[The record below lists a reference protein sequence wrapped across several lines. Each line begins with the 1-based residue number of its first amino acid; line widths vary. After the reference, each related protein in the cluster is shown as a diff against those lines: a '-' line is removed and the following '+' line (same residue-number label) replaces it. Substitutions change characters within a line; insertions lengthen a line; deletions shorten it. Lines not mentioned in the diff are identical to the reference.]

1 MGTVNYNDLT
11 EQGRRKAHFGSDLLV
26 KTTGYSDKVIHGGL
40 AHKATI
46 KSLRVTTVD
55 EAVTTAGFSV
65 QFGTVNSAGAYGTVT
80 VASTDAVG
88 SSTVEEVDVDW
99 PANTALVI
107 DQSSVSS
114 GVGKY
119 KVGFEYEYDTGD

>member
-11 EQGRRKAHFGSDLLV
+11 EQGRRRVHFGSDLLV
-26 KTTGYSDKVIHGGL
+26 KSTGYSDKVIHGGL

-46 KSLRVTTVD
+46 KSLRVTAVD
-55 EAVTTAGFSV
+55 EAVATNGFSV
-65 QFGTVNSAGAYGTVT
+65 QFGTVNSAGAYGTVA
-80 VASTDAVG
+80 VASVAAVG
-88 SSTVEEVDVDW
+88 DSTVEEVDVDW

-107 DQSSVSS
+107 DQTSTS
-114 GVGKY
+114 GNGKY